1 MLNQPAPFP
10 HPGSSAFI
18 AAAAPD
24 LDPRE
29 CRVVQHSAPGLCPA
43 QVTVALVRLPG
54 ELGIASHTITVLRSE
69 LFEHMADA
77 MPAAPRRRKVAR

>member
-10 HPGSSAFI
+10 HPGSSGFVRSFAWAEPI
-18 AAAAPD
+18 RA
-24 LDPRE
+24 
-29 CRVVQHSAPGLCPA
+29 CRVVQHTTDGS
-43 QVTVALVRLPG
+43 VMVALARLPG
-54 ELGIASHTITVLRSE
+54 EPGGASHTITVLRSA